1 MSPDCAFGAA
11 AVRRA
16 LQTRWLGRA
25 LRFLAETDSTNRIAA
40 EWAAA
45 GAPHGAAVIAD
56 AQRAGRGRHGRSFFS
71 PAGRNL
77 YTSLVLRGQ
86 SLPLLPTL
94 VLAAGAATAQTLAD
108 ALGDAQRVAL
118 KWPNDVLLGGRKSA
132 GILMELGGGGDF
144 GILGIGVNLNLA
156 PQEWPESLRGLATS
170 LRAESGA
177 MVERAAFTAALYGN
191 LEAMLDLHNRAG
203 FAGVRPAFERFFRQ
217 QGAQVRVADLAGA
230 VVAEGRVRGV
240 AGDGALRIA
249 TAQGGETRVLAGDVH
264 LLRPPGAAE
273 RRAP

>member
-1 MSPDCAFGAA
+1 VSPDCAFDAN
-11 AVRRA
+11 AVRQA

-86 SLPLLPTL
+86 ALPLQPTL
-94 VLAAGAATAQTLAD
+94 VLAAGAAAAQTLAQ

-177 MVERAAFTAALYGN
+177 VVQRAAFAAALYGN

-249 TAQGGETRVLAGDVH
+249 TAEGGEARVLAGDVH
-264 LLRPPGAAE
+264 LLREGAAE